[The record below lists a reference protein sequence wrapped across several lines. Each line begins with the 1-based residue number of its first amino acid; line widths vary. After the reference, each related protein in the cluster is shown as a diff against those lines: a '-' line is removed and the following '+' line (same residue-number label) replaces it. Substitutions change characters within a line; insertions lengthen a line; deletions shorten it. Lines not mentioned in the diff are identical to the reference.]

1 MSEPAGGP
9 RSVALV
15 GPYTS
20 GKTTLLESMLFV
32 SGAIGRRGSVRDGNS
47 VGDASAEAR
56 ARQSGVEVNTA
67 TFDHGGTQITVLDCP
82 GSVEFSQEAT
92 NALMGVDLAIV
103 VCEPD
108 IDRIWTMGRLFKFLS
123 ENKIPHA
130 VFANKID
137 ESSIRVAQ
145 LIEALSNISE
155 APLVPCQV
163 AIRDGEDVTGYVD
176 LITGNAYEYADGQA
190 SGQMGGAP
198 DSVSSRQ
205 EEARTQ
211 LLESLA
217 DFDDS
222 LLENLLE
229 DNIPSEEEVSSYLR
243 DILAEANIVPVFMGA
258 AEKDWGVRR
267 LLQTIL
273 SVGPGG
279 ESSANLKGIDMS
291 SSAPLGQIIK
301 TYISPHGGKISLA
314 RIWRGEL
321 ADGTVLDGGDRI
333 AGMFTMVGQQ
343 QNKVSKA
350 GPGDVVGLGRLN
362 KTVTGATI
370 APQDQPASEALPVAP
385 ELPPVYSFAVH
396 ASKRED
402 EVKLSG
408 AIAKLREEDPSVLFK
423 LVPDTNDS
431 VLWGQGEMHLRV
443 ALDRLK
449 DKYGVALA
457 TEVPKVAYREAIRK
471 PVSQHS
477 RFKKQSGGHGQ
488 FGDVHIDIKPL
499 PRGTGF
505 AFENTVVGG
514 AVPKQY
520 IPAVQAGVQEYLSKG
535 PLGFP
540 VVDVSVT
547 LTDGKHHAVDSS
559 EQAFKTAGRMA
570 MSEGMP
576 KCSPV
581 LLEPIYQ
588 VVISAPSDFTPNV
601 QRLITGRRGQVL
613 GFAGKEGWPGWD
625 ETTFQMPQAEMH
637 DLIIELRSL
646 SLGVGSF
653 EFEFDHLQELTGRL
667 ADDVLAAAQGEEEG

>member
-1 MSEPAGGP
+1 MSDVAGGP
-9 RSVALV
+9 LSVALV

-32 SGAIGRRGSVRDGNS
+32 SGAIGRRGSVREGNS
-47 VGDASAEAR
+47 VGDASPEAR

-67 TFDHGGTQITVLDCP
+67 TFDHGGTQLTVLDCP
-82 GSVEFSQEAT
+82 GSVEFSQET
-92 NALMGVDLAIV
+92 FNALMGVDLAIV

-108 IDRIWTMGRLFKFLS
+108 IERIWTMGRLFKFL
-123 ENKIPHA
+123 EQNKIPHA

-137 ESSIRVAQ
+137 ESTVRVAQ
-145 LIEALSNISE
+145 LIEALGSVSDT
-155 APLVPCQV
+155 PLVPCQV
-163 AIRDGEDVTGYVD
+163 AIRSGDSVGGYVD
-176 LITGNAYEYADGQA
+176 LITGNAYQYADNQA
-190 SGQMGGAP
+190 SGQIGAP

-229 DNIPSEEEVSSYLR
+229 DKIPSEEEVSNFLR
-243 DILAEANIVPVFMGA
+243 ATLAEANVAPVFMGA

-267 LLQTIL
+267 LLQAII
-273 SVGPGG
+273 SIGPDHV
-279 ESSANLKGIDMS
+279 SSARLKEIDMDTA
-291 SSAPLGQIIK
+291 APLGQIIK

-314 RIWRGEL
+314 RIWRGEF
-321 ADGTVLDGGDRI
+321 ADGTVLESGERI
-333 AGMFTMVGQQ
+333 AGMFSLVGQQ
-343 QNKVSKA
+343 QTKISKA
-350 GPGDVVGLGRLN
+350 GAGQIVGLGRLN
-362 KTVTGATI
+362 EIKTGATI
-370 APQDQPASEALPVAP
+370 SPQDSPAADALPFAP
-385 ELPPVYSFAVH
+385 HLPPVYSFAVH

-402 EVKLSG
+402 EVKLSA
-408 AIAKLREEDPSVLFK
+408 AIAKLRQEDPSVLFQ

-449 DKYGVALA
+449 VKYGVALA
-457 TEVPKVAYREAIRK
+457 TEIPKVAYKEAIRK

-505 AFENTVVGG
+505 EFENTVVGG
-514 AVPKQY
+514 SVPKQY
-520 IPAVQAGVQEYLSKG
+520 IPAVQNGVQEYLHKG

-581 LLEPIYQ
+581 LLEPICE
-588 VVISAPSDFTPNV
+588 VKISAPSDFTPNV

-613 GFAGKEGWPGWD
+613 GFSAKEDWTGWD

-667 ADDVLAAAQGEEEG
+667 ADDVLAAFKSAEE

>member
-1 MSEPAGGP
+1 MSDVAGGP

-47 VGDASAEAR
+47 VGDASPEAR
-56 ARQSGVEVNTA
+56 ARTSGVEVNTA
-67 TFDHGGTQITVLDCP
+67 TFDHGGTHVTILDCP
-82 GSVEFSQEAT
+82 GSVEFSQET
-92 NALMGVDLAIV
+92 FNALMGVDLAIV

-108 IDRIWTMGRLFKFLS
+108 IDRIWTMGRLFKFLGQ
-123 ENKIPHA
+123 NKIPHA

-137 ESSIRVAQ
+137 ESTVRVAQ
-145 LIEALSNISE
+145 LIEALSTVSE
-155 APLVPCQV
+155 TPLVPCQV
-163 AIRDGEDVTGYVD
+163 AIREGDSVGGYVD
-176 LITGNAYEYADGQA
+176 LITGNAYQYADNQA
-190 SGQMGGAP
+190 SGKIGTP

-229 DNIPSEEEVSSYLR
+229 DKIPSEEEVSEFLR
-243 DILAEANIVPVFMGA
+243 ATLAEANVAPVFMGA

-267 LLQTIL
+267 LLQAIISIGPDGS
-273 SVGPGG
+273 SV
-279 ESSANLKGIDMS
+279 ARLKGIDM
-291 SSAPLGQIIK
+291 AAAEPLGQIIK

-314 RIWRGEL
+314 RIWRGEF
-321 ADGTVLDGGDRI
+321 ADGTVLDGGERI
-333 AGMFTMVGQQ
+333 AGMFSLLGQQ
-343 QNKVSKA
+343 QNKLAKA
-350 GPGDVVGLGRLN
+350 GAGEIVGLGRLSEI
-362 KTVTGATI
+362 TTGATI
-370 APQDQPASEALPVAP
+370 SPQDTPVGEALPFAP

-408 AIAKLREEDPSVLFK
+408 AIAKLRQEDPSVVFK
-423 LVPDTNDS
+423 LVKDTNDS

-449 DKYGVALA
+449 EKYGVGLA
-457 TEVPKVAYREAIRK
+457 TEIPKVAYKEAIRK

-499 PRGTGF
+499 PRGAGF
-505 AFENTVVGG
+505 EFENTVVGG
-514 AVPKQY
+514 SVPKQY
-520 IPAVQAGVQEYLSKG
+520 IPAVQNGVLEYLIKG

-581 LLEPIYQ
+581 LLEPIYE
-588 VVISAPSDFTPNV
+588 VKISAPSDFTPNV

-613 GFAGKEGWPGWD
+613 GFSAKEGWTGWD

-667 ADDVLAAAQGEEEG
+667 ADDVLAAAKEGEE

>member
-1 MSEPAGGP
+1 MSDVAGGP

-32 SGAIGRRGSVRDGNS
+32 SGVIGRRGSVREGNS
-47 VGDASAEAR
+47 VGDASPEAR
-56 ARQSGVEVNTA
+56 ARQSGIEVNTA

-82 GSVEFSQEAT
+82 GSVEFSQDT
-92 NALMGVDLAIV
+92 YNALMGVDLAVV

-108 IDRIWTMGRLFKFLS
+108 IERIWTMGRLFKFLDH
-123 ENKIPHA
+123 NKIPYA

-137 ESSIRVAQ
+137 ETTVRVAQ
-145 LIEALSNISE
+145 LIEALGVVSDT
-155 APLVPCQV
+155 PLVPCHV
-163 AIRDGEDVTGYVD
+163 AIREGDSVGGYVD
-176 LITGNAYEYADGQA
+176 LITGNAYQYADNQA
-190 SGQMGGAP
+190 SGQIGAP
-198 DSVSSRQ
+198 DSVMSRQ

-229 DNIPSEEEVSSYLR
+229 DKIPSEEEVSKFLR
-243 DILAEANIVPVFMGA
+243 ATLAEANVAPVFMGA

-267 LLQTIL
+267 LLQAII
-273 SVGPGG
+273 SIGPDHI
-279 ESSANLKGIDMS
+279 SSARLKGVDMAT
-291 SSAPLGQIIK
+291 SAPLGQIIK
-301 TYISPHGGKISLA
+301 TYISPLGGKISLA
-314 RIWRGEL
+314 RIWRGEF
-321 ADGTVLDGGDRI
+321 ADGTVLQGGERV
-333 AGMFTMVGQQ
+333 AGMFTLLGQQ
-343 QNKVSKA
+343 QNKVAKA
-350 GPGDVVGLGRLN
+350 GAGEIVGLGRLN
-362 KTVTGATI
+362 ETTTGATI
-370 APQDQPASEALPVAP
+370 TPQESPAEEPLPIAP

-396 ASKRED
+396 ASQRED

-408 AIAKLREEDPSVLFK
+408 AIAKLRQEDPSVSFQ

-449 DKYGVALA
+449 KKYGVDLA
-457 TEVPKVAYREAIRK
+457 TEIPKIAYKEAIRK
-471 PVSQHS
+471 SVSQHS

-499 PRGTGF
+499 PRGSGF
-505 AFENTVVGG
+505 KFENTVVGG
-514 AVPKQY
+514 SVPKQY
-520 IPAVQAGVQEYLSKG
+520 IPAVQNGVQEYLIKG
-535 PLGFP
+535 PLGFQ

-581 LLEPIYQ
+581 LLEPIYE
-588 VVISAPSDFTPNV
+588 VKISAPSDFTPNV
-601 QRLITGRRGQVL
+601 QRLITGRRGQVQ
-613 GFAGKEGWPGWD
+613 GFSAKEGWTGWD

-667 ADDVLAAAQGEEEG
+667 ADDVLEAVKSTEE

>member
-1 MSEPAGGP
+1 MSDVAGGP
-9 RSVALV
+9 LSVALV

-32 SGAIGRRGSVRDGNS
+32 SGAIGRRGSVREGNS
-47 VGDASAEAR
+47 VGDASPEAR

-67 TFDHGGTQITVLDCP
+67 TFDHGGTQLTVLDCP
-82 GSVEFSQEAT
+82 GSVEFSQET
-92 NALMGVDLAIV
+92 FNALMGVDLAIV

-108 IDRIWTMGRLFKFLS
+108 IERIWTMGRLFKFL
-123 ENKIPHA
+123 EQNKIPHA

-137 ESSIRVAQ
+137 ESTVRVAQ
-145 LIEALSNISE
+145 LIEALGSVSDT
-155 APLVPCQV
+155 PLVPCQV
-163 AIRDGEDVTGYVD
+163 AIREGDSVGGYVD
-176 LITGNAYEYADGQA
+176 LITGNAYQYADNQA
-190 SGQMGGAP
+190 SGQIGAP

-229 DNIPSEEEVSSYLR
+229 DKIPSEEEVSNFLR
-243 DILAEANIVPVFMGA
+243 ATLAEANVAPVFMGA

-267 LLQTIL
+267 LLQAII
-273 SVGPGG
+273 SIGPDHV
-279 ESSANLKGIDMS
+279 SSARLKEIDMDTA
-291 SSAPLGQIIK
+291 APLGQIIK

-314 RIWRGEL
+314 RIWRGEF
-321 ADGTVLDGGDRI
+321 ADGTVLESGERI
-333 AGMFTMVGQQ
+333 AGMFSLVGQQ
-343 QNKVSKA
+343 QTKISRA
-350 GPGDVVGLGRLN
+350 GAGQIVGLGRLN
-362 KTVTGATI
+362 KIKTGATI
-370 APQDQPASEALPVAP
+370 SPQDSPAADALPFAP
-385 ELPPVYSFAVH
+385 HLPPVYSFAVH

-402 EVKLSG
+402 EVKLSA
-408 AIAKLREEDPSVLFK
+408 AIAKLRQEDPSVLFQ

-449 DKYGVALA
+449 VKYGVALA
-457 TEVPKVAYREAIRK
+457 TEIPKVAYKEAIRK

-505 AFENTVVGG
+505 EFENTVVGG
-514 AVPKQY
+514 SVPKQY
-520 IPAVQAGVQEYLSKG
+520 IPAVQNGVQEYLHKG

-581 LLEPIYQ
+581 LLEPIYE
-588 VVISAPSDFTPNV
+588 VKISAPSDFTPNV

-613 GFAGKEGWPGWD
+613 GFSAKEDWTGWD

-667 ADDVLAAAQGEEEG
+667 ADDVLAAVKSAEE

>member
-1 MSEPAGGP
+1 MNDVAGGP
-9 RSVALV
+9 RNVALV

-32 SGAIGRRGSVRDGNS
+32 SGAIGRRGSVREGNS
-47 VGDASAEAR
+47 VGDASPEAR

-67 TFDHGGTQITVLDCP
+67 TFDHGGTQLTVLDCP
-82 GSVEFSQEAT
+82 GSVEFSQET
-92 NALMGVDLAIV
+92 FNALMGVDLAIV

-108 IDRIWTMGRLFKFLS
+108 IERIWTMGRLFKFL
-123 ENKIPHA
+123 NQNNIPHA

-137 ESSIRVAQ
+137 ESTVRVAQ
-145 LIEALSNISE
+145 LIEALSNVSE
-155 APLVPCQV
+155 TPLVPCQV
-163 AIRDGEDVTGYVD
+163 AIRDGDSVGGYVD
-176 LITGNAYEYADGQA
+176 LITGNAYQYSDNQA
-190 SGQMGGAP
+190 SGQIGTP
-198 DSVSSRQ
+198 ESVASRQ

-229 DNIPSEEEVSSYLR
+229 DKIPSEEEVSNFLR
-243 DILAEANIVPVFMGA
+243 ATLAEANVAPVFMGA

-267 LLQTIL
+267 LLQAIIG
-273 SVGPGG
+273 VGPDSN
-279 ESSANLKGIDMS
+279 SSARLKGIDMDS
-291 SSAPLGQIIK
+291 NAPLGQIIK
-301 TYISPHGGKISLA
+301 TYISTHGGKISLA
-314 RIWRGEL
+314 RIWRGEFS
-321 ADGTVLDGGDRI
+321 DGTVLEGGERI
-333 AGMFTMVGQQ
+333 AGMFSLLGQQ
-343 QNKVSKA
+343 QNKLGKA
-350 GPGDVVGLGRLN
+350 GPGEIVGLGRLN
-362 KTVTGATI
+362 EINTGATI
-370 APQDQPASEALPVAP
+370 SPQDSPAADSLPFAP

-408 AIAKLREEDPSVLFK
+408 AIAKLRQEDPSVIFK
-423 LVPDTNDS
+423 LVQDTNDS

-449 DKYGVALA
+449 EKYGVALA
-457 TEVPKVAYREAIRK
+457 TEIPKVAYKEAIRK

-488 FGDVHIDIKPL
+488 FGDVHIDIKPM
-499 PRGTGF
+499 PRGAGF
-505 AFENTVVGG
+505 EFENTVVGG
-514 AVPKQY
+514 SVPKQY
-520 IPAVQAGVQEYLSKG
+520 IPAVQNGVQEYLHKG

-581 LLEPIYQ
+581 LLEPIYE
-588 VVISAPSDFTPNV
+588 VVISVPSGFTPNV
-601 QRLITGRRGQVL
+601 QRLISGRRGQVL
-613 GFAGKEGWPGWD
+613 GFSAKEGWTGWD

-667 ADDVLAAAQGEEEG
+667 AADVLAAAKSAEE

>member
-1 MSEPAGGP
+1 MSDVAGGP
-9 RSVALV
+9 LSVALV

-32 SGAIGRRGSVRDGNS
+32 SGAIGRRGSVREGNS
-47 VGDASAEAR
+47 VGDASPEAR

-67 TFDHGGTQITVLDCP
+67 TFDHGGTQLTVLDCP
-82 GSVEFSQEAT
+82 GSVEFSQET
-92 NALMGVDLAIV
+92 FNALMGVDLAIV

-108 IDRIWTMGRLFKFLS
+108 IERIWTMGRLFKFL
-123 ENKIPHA
+123 EQNKIPHA

-137 ESSIRVAQ
+137 ESTVRVAQ
-145 LIEALSNISE
+145 LIEALGSVSDT
-155 APLVPCQV
+155 PLVPCQV
-163 AIRDGEDVTGYVD
+163 AIREGDSVGGYVD
-176 LITGNAYEYADGQA
+176 LITGNAYQYADNQA
-190 SGQMGGAP
+190 SGQIGAP

-229 DNIPSEEEVSSYLR
+229 DKIPSEEEVSNFLR
-243 DILAEANIVPVFMGA
+243 ATLAEANVAPVFMGA
-258 AEKDWGVRR
+258 TEKDWGVRR
-267 LLQTIL
+267 LLQEII
-273 SVGPGG
+273 SIGPNHV
-279 ESSANLKGIDMS
+279 SSARLKEIDMDTA
-291 SSAPLGQIIK
+291 APLGQIIK

-314 RIWRGEL
+314 RIWRGEF
-321 ADGTVLDGGDRI
+321 ADGTVLESGERI
-333 AGMFTMVGQQ
+333 AGMFSLIGQQ
-343 QNKVSKA
+343 QTKISKA
-350 GPGDVVGLGRLN
+350 GAGQIVGLGRLN
-362 KTVTGATI
+362 EIKTGATI
-370 APQDQPASEALPVAP
+370 SPQDSPAADALPFAP
-385 ELPPVYSFAVH
+385 PLPPVYSFAVH

-402 EVKLSG
+402 EVKLSA
-408 AIAKLREEDPSVLFK
+408 AIAKLRQEDPSVLFQ

-449 DKYGVALA
+449 VKYGVALA
-457 TEVPKVAYREAIRK
+457 TEIPKVAYKEAIRK

-505 AFENTVVGG
+505 EFENTVVGG
-514 AVPKQY
+514 SVPKQY
-520 IPAVQAGVQEYLSKG
+520 IPAVQNGVQEYLHKG

-581 LLEPIYQ
+581 LLEPIYE
-588 VVISAPSDFTPNV
+588 VKISAPSDFTPNV

-613 GFAGKEGWPGWD
+613 GFSAKEDWTGWD

-667 ADDVLAAAQGEEEG
+667 ADDVLAAVKSAEE

>member
-1 MSEPAGGP
+1 MSDVAGGP
-9 RSVALV
+9 LSVALV

-32 SGAIGRRGSVRDGNS
+32 SGAIGRRGSVREGNS
-47 VGDASAEAR
+47 VGDASPEAR

-67 TFDHGGTQITVLDCP
+67 TFDHGGTQLTVLDCP
-82 GSVEFSQEAT
+82 GSVEFSQET
-92 NALMGVDLAIV
+92 FNALMGVDLAIV

-108 IDRIWTMGRLFKFLS
+108 IERIWTMGRLFKFL
-123 ENKIPHA
+123 EQNKIPHA

-137 ESSIRVAQ
+137 ESTVRVAQ
-145 LIEALSNISE
+145 LIEALGSVSDT
-155 APLVPCQV
+155 PLVPCQV
-163 AIRDGEDVTGYVD
+163 AIREGDSVGGYVD
-176 LITGNAYEYADGQA
+176 LITGNAYQYADNQA
-190 SGQMGGAP
+190 SGQIGAP

-229 DNIPSEEEVSSYLR
+229 DKIPSEEEVSNFLR
-243 DILAEANIVPVFMGA
+243 ATLAEANVAPVFMGA

-267 LLQTIL
+267 LLQAII
-273 SVGPGG
+273 SIGPDHV
-279 ESSANLKGIDMS
+279 SSARLKEIDMDTA
-291 SSAPLGQIIK
+291 APLGQIIK

-314 RIWRGEL
+314 RIWRGEF
-321 ADGTVLDGGDRI
+321 ADGTVLESGERI
-333 AGMFTMVGQQ
+333 AGMFSLVGQQ
-343 QNKVSKA
+343 QTKISKA
-350 GPGDVVGLGRLN
+350 GAGQIVGLGRLN
-362 KTVTGATI
+362 EIKTGATI
-370 APQDQPASEALPVAP
+370 SPQDSPAADALPFAP
-385 ELPPVYSFAVH
+385 HLPPVYSFAVH

-402 EVKLSG
+402 EVKLSA
-408 AIAKLREEDPSVLFK
+408 AIAKLRQEDPSVLFQ

-449 DKYGVALA
+449 VKYGVALA
-457 TEVPKVAYREAIRK
+457 TEIPKVAYKEAIRK

-505 AFENTVVGG
+505 EFENTVVGG
-514 AVPKQY
+514 SVPKQY
-520 IPAVQAGVQEYLSKG
+520 IPAVQNGVQEYLHKG

-581 LLEPIYQ
+581 LLEPIYE
-588 VVISAPSDFTPNV
+588 VKISAPSDFTPNV

-613 GFAGKEGWPGWD
+613 GFSAKEDWTGWD

-667 ADDVLAAAQGEEEG
+667 ADDVLAAFKSAEE

>member
-1 MSEPAGGP
+1 MSDVAGGP
-9 RSVALV
+9 LSVALV

-32 SGAIGRRGSVRDGNS
+32 SGAIGRRGSVREGNS
-47 VGDASAEAR
+47 VGDASPEAR

-67 TFDHGGTQITVLDCP
+67 TFDHGGTQLTVLDCP
-82 GSVEFSQEAT
+82 GSVEFSQET
-92 NALMGVDLAIV
+92 FNALMGVDLAIV

-108 IDRIWTMGRLFKFLS
+108 IERIWTMGRLFKFL
-123 ENKIPHA
+123 EQNKIPHA

-137 ESSIRVAQ
+137 ESTVRVAQ
-145 LIEALSNISE
+145 LIEALGSVSDT
-155 APLVPCQV
+155 PLVPCQV
-163 AIRDGEDVTGYVD
+163 AIREGDSVGGYVD
-176 LITGNAYEYADGQA
+176 LITGNAYQYADNQA
-190 SGQMGGAP
+190 SGQIGAP

-229 DNIPSEEEVSSYLR
+229 DKIPSEEEVSNFLR
-243 DILAEANIVPVFMGA
+243 ATLAEANVAPVFMGA

-267 LLQTIL
+267 LLQAII
-273 SVGPGG
+273 SIGPDHV
-279 ESSANLKGIDMS
+279 SSARLKEIDMDTA
-291 SSAPLGQIIK
+291 APLGQIIK

-314 RIWRGEL
+314 RIWRGEF
-321 ADGTVLDGGDRI
+321 ADGTVLESGERI
-333 AGMFTMVGQQ
+333 AGMFSLVGQQ
-343 QNKVSKA
+343 QTKISRA
-350 GPGDVVGLGRLN
+350 GAGQIVGLGRLN
-362 KTVTGATI
+362 KIKTGATI
-370 APQDQPASEALPVAP
+370 SPQDSPAADALPFAP
-385 ELPPVYSFAVH
+385 HLPPVYSFAVH

-402 EVKLSG
+402 EVKLSA
-408 AIAKLREEDPSVLFK
+408 AIAKLRQEDPSVLFQ

-449 DKYGVALA
+449 VKYGVALA
-457 TEVPKVAYREAIRK
+457 TEIPKVAYKEAIRK

-505 AFENTVVGG
+505 EFENTVVGG
-514 AVPKQY
+514 SVPKQY
-520 IPAVQAGVQEYLSKG
+520 IPAVQNGVQEYLHKG

-581 LLEPIYQ
+581 LLEPIYE
-588 VVISAPSDFTPNV
+588 VKISAPSDFTPNV

-613 GFAGKEGWPGWD
+613 GFSAKEDWTGWD

-667 ADDVLAAAQGEEEG
+667 ADDVLATVKSAEE

>member
-1 MSEPAGGP
+1 MSDVTDRP

-20 GKTTLLESMLFV
+20 GKTTLLESMLSV

-47 VGDASAEAR
+47 VGDGSPEAR
-56 ARQSGVEVNTA
+56 TRQSGVEVNCA
-67 TFDHGGTQITVLDCP
+67 TFDLNGQSLTVLDCP
-82 GSVEFSQEAT
+82 GSVEFSQDT
-92 NALMGVDLAIV
+92 YNALMGVDFAII

-108 IDRIWTMGRLFKFLS
+108 IERVWTMGRLFKFL
-123 ENKIPHA
+123 EEHTIPHA

-137 ESSIRVAQ
+137 ETTVRVAE
-145 LIEALSNISE
+145 LIGALGTISE
-155 APLVPCQV
+155 SPLVPCQV
-163 AIRDGEDVTGYVD
+163 AIRDGEAVTGYVD
-176 LITGNAYEYADGQA
+176 LITGNAYRYADHKA
-190 SGQMGGAP
+190 SGQIGAP
-198 DSVSSRQ
+198 ESVVSRQ

-217 DFDDS
+217 DFDDT

-229 DNIPSEEEVSSYLR
+229 DKIPSEEEVSTFLR
-243 DILAEANIVPVFMGA
+243 ATLADAKVVPVFMGA
-258 AEKDWGVRR
+258 AEKGWGVRR
-267 LLQTIL
+267 LLQAIIGI
-273 SVGPGG
+273 GPT
-279 ESSANLKGIDMS
+279 SATAARLKGIDADD
-291 SSAPLGQIIK
+291 SAPLGQIIK

-314 RIWRGEL
+314 RIWRGEFS
-321 ADGTVLDGGDRI
+321 DGMVLESGERI
-333 AGMFTMVGQQ
+333 AGMFSLLGQQ
-343 QNKVSKA
+343 QNKQSKA
-350 GPGDVVGLGRLN
+350 GPGEIIGLGRLN
-362 KTVTGATI
+362 ETVTGATI
-370 APQDQPASEALPVAP
+370 TPQDSAAAETLPCAP

-396 ASKRED
+396 AIKREE

-408 AIAKLREEDPSVLFK
+408 AIAKLRQEDPSVYFK
-423 LVPDTNDS
+423 LVKDTNDS

-457 TEVPKVAYREAIRK
+457 TDLPKVAYKEAIRK
-471 PVSQHS
+471 SISQHS

-488 FGDVHIDIKPL
+488 YGDVHIDIKPL
-499 PRGTGF
+499 PRGEGF
-505 AFENTVVGG
+505 QFENTVVGG
-514 AVPKQY
+514 SVPKQY
-520 IPAVQAGVQEYLSKG
+520 IPAVQNGVQDYLSKG
-535 PLGFP
+535 PLGFQ

-576 KCSPV
+576 KCNPV

-588 VVISAPSDFTPNV
+588 VKIFAPSNFTPNV

-613 GFAGKEGWPGWD
+613 GFSAKENWSGWD
-625 ETTFQMPQAEMH
+625 EITCQMPQAETH

-667 ADDVLAAAQGEEEG
+667 ADDVLAAVARAEE

>member
-20 GKTTLLESMLFV
+20 GKTSLFESMLFV

-67 TFDHGGTQITVLDCP
+67 TFDHNGTQITVLDCP
-82 GSVEFSQEAT
+82 GSIEFAQET
-92 NALMGVDLAIV
+92 NNALMGVDFAVV

-108 IDRIWTMGRLFKFLS
+108 IDRIWTMGRLFKFLDQ
-123 ENKIPHA
+123 NRIPHA

-145 LIEALSNISE
+145 LIEALRNISE
-155 APLVPCQV
+155 APIVPCQV
-163 AIRDGEDVTGYVD
+163 AIRDGENVTGYID
-176 LITGNAYEYADGQA
+176 LITGNAYEYSDNQA
-190 SGQMGGAP
+190 SEQINGAP

-229 DNIPSEEEVSSYLR
+229 DKIPSQEEVSSFLR
-243 DILAEANIVPVFMGA
+243 DTLSEVNVVPVFMGA
-258 AEKDWGVRR
+258 AERDWGVRR
-267 LLQTIL
+267 LLQAIL
-273 SVGPGG
+273 SIGPGN
-279 ESSANLKGIDMS
+279 ESSLRLKGLNTS
-291 SSAPLGQIIK
+291 SSAPLGQIVK

-314 RIWRGEL
+314 RIWRGEFS
-321 ADGTVLDGGDRI
+321 DGTVLDSGDRI
-333 AGMFTMVGQQ
+333 AGMFSLVGQQ
-343 QNKVSKA
+343 QSKISKA
-350 GPGDVVGLGRLN
+350 GPGEIVGLGRLN
-362 KTVTGATI
+362 ETVTGATLV
-370 APQDQPASEALPVAP
+370 PQDSPDSERLPVAP

-402 EVKLSG
+402 EVKLSA

-457 TEVPKVAYREAIRK
+457 TEIPKVAYKEAIRK

-488 FGDVHIDIKPL
+488 FGDVHINIKPL
-499 PRGTGF
+499 PRGSGF
-505 AFENTVVGG
+505 EFENTVVGG

-520 IPAVQAGVQEYLSKG
+520 IPAVQTGVQEYLAKG

-581 LLEPIYQ
+581 LLEPIYE

-601 QRLITGRRGQVL
+601 QRLITGRRGQVS
-613 GFAGKEGWPGWD
+613 GFAGKEGWSGWD
-625 ETTFQMPQAEMH
+625 ETTFQMPQTEMH

-667 ADDVLAAAQGEEEG
+667 AEDVLAAAQSEEE

>member
-1 MSEPAGGP
+1 MSDVAGGP
-9 RSVALV
+9 LSVALV

-32 SGAIGRRGSVRDGNS
+32 SGAIGRRGSVREGNS
-47 VGDASAEAR
+47 VGDASPEAR

-67 TFDHGGTQITVLDCP
+67 TFDHGGTQLTVLDCP
-82 GSVEFSQEAT
+82 GSVEFSQET
-92 NALMGVDLAIV
+92 FNALMGVDLAIV

-108 IDRIWTMGRLFKFLS
+108 IERIWTMGRLFKFL
-123 ENKIPHA
+123 EQNKIPHA

-137 ESSIRVAQ
+137 ESTVRVAQ
-145 LIEALSNISE
+145 LIEALGSVSDT
-155 APLVPCQV
+155 PLVPCQV
-163 AIRDGEDVTGYVD
+163 AIREGDSVGGYVD
-176 LITGNAYEYADGQA
+176 LITGNAYQYADNQA
-190 SGQMGGAP
+190 SGQIGAP

-229 DNIPSEEEVSSYLR
+229 DKIPSEEEVSNFLR
-243 DILAEANIVPVFMGA
+243 ATLAEANVAPVFMGA

-267 LLQTIL
+267 LLQAII
-273 SVGPGG
+273 SIGPDHV
-279 ESSANLKGIDMS
+279 SSARLKEIDMDTA
-291 SSAPLGQIIK
+291 APLGQIIK

-314 RIWRGEL
+314 RIWRGEF
-321 ADGTVLDGGDRI
+321 ADGTVLESGERI
-333 AGMFTMVGQQ
+333 AGMFSLVGQQ
-343 QNKVSKA
+343 QTKISKA
-350 GPGDVVGLGRLN
+350 GAGQIVGLGRLN
-362 KTVTGATI
+362 EIKTGATI
-370 APQDQPASEALPVAP
+370 SPQNSPAADALPFAP
-385 ELPPVYSFAVH
+385 HLPPVYSFAVH

-402 EVKLSG
+402 EVKLSA
-408 AIAKLREEDPSVLFK
+408 AIAKLRQEDPSVLFQ

-449 DKYGVALA
+449 VKYGVALA
-457 TEVPKVAYREAIRK
+457 TEIPKVAYKEAIRK

-505 AFENTVVGG
+505 EFENTVVGG
-514 AVPKQY
+514 SVPKQY
-520 IPAVQAGVQEYLSKG
+520 IPAVQNGVQEYLHKG

-581 LLEPIYQ
+581 LLEPIYE
-588 VVISAPSDFTPNV
+588 VKISAPSDFTPNV

-613 GFAGKEGWPGWD
+613 GFSAKEDWTGWD

-667 ADDVLAAAQGEEEG
+667 ADDVLAAVKSAEE

>member
-1 MSEPAGGP
+1 MSDVAGGP
-9 RSVALV
+9 LSVALV

-32 SGAIGRRGSVRDGNS
+32 SGAIGRRGSVREGNS
-47 VGDASAEAR
+47 VGDASPEAR

-67 TFDHGGTQITVLDCP
+67 TFDHGGTQLTVLDCP
-82 GSVEFSQEAT
+82 GSVEFSQET
-92 NALMGVDLAIV
+92 FNALMGVDLAIV

-108 IDRIWTMGRLFKFLS
+108 IERIWTMGRLFKFL
-123 ENKIPHA
+123 EQNKIPYA

-137 ESSIRVAQ
+137 ESTVRVAQ
-145 LIEALSNISE
+145 LIEALGSVSDT
-155 APLVPCQV
+155 PLVPCQV
-163 AIRDGEDVTGYVD
+163 AIREGDSVGGYVD
-176 LITGNAYEYADGQA
+176 LITGNAYQYADNQA
-190 SGQMGGAP
+190 SGQIGAP

-217 DFDDS
+217 DFDHS

-229 DNIPSEEEVSSYLR
+229 DKIPSEEEVSNFLR
-243 DILAEANIVPVFMGA
+243 ATLAEANVAPVFMGA

-267 LLQTIL
+267 LLQAII
-273 SVGPGG
+273 SIGPDHV
-279 ESSANLKGIDMS
+279 SSARLKEIDMDT
-291 SSAPLGQIIK
+291 SAPLGQIIK

-314 RIWRGEL
+314 RIWRGEF
-321 ADGTVLDGGDRI
+321 ADGTVLESGERI
-333 AGMFTMVGQQ
+333 AGMFSLVGQQ
-343 QNKVSKA
+343 QTKISKA
-350 GPGDVVGLGRLN
+350 GAGQIVGLGRLN
-362 KTVTGATI
+362 EIKTGATI
-370 APQDQPASEALPVAP
+370 SPQDSPAADALPFAP
-385 ELPPVYSFAVH
+385 HLPPVYSFAVH

-402 EVKLSG
+402 EVKLSA
-408 AIAKLREEDPSVLFK
+408 AIAKLRQEDPSVLFQ

-449 DKYGVALA
+449 VKYGVALA
-457 TEVPKVAYREAIRK
+457 TEIPKVAYKEAIRK

-505 AFENTVVGG
+505 EFANTVVGG
-514 AVPKQY
+514 SVPKQY
-520 IPAVQAGVQEYLSKG
+520 IPAVQNGVQEYLHKG

-581 LLEPIYQ
+581 LLEPIYE
-588 VVISAPSDFTPNV
+588 VKISAPSDFTPNV

-613 GFAGKEGWPGWD
+613 GFSAKEDWTGWD

-653 EFEFDHLQELTGRL
+653 EFEFGHLQELTGRL
-667 ADDVLAAAQGEEEG
+667 ADDVLAAVKSAEE

>member
-1 MSEPAGGP
+1 MSEPVDGP

-20 GKTTLLESMLFV
+20 GKTSLLESMLFI
-32 SGAIGRRGSVRDGNS
+32 SGAIGRRGSVREGNS

-67 TFDHGGTQITVLDCP
+67 TFEYNGTPITVLDCP
-82 GSVEFSQEAT
+82 GSVEFAQET
-92 NALMGVDLAIV
+92 NNALTGVDFAVV

-108 IDRIWTMGRLFKFLS
+108 IDRIWTMGRLFKFLDQ
-123 ENKIPHA
+123 NKIPHA

-137 ESSIRVAQ
+137 DSSIRVAQ
-145 LIEALSNISE
+145 LIEALGNISE
-155 APLVPCQV
+155 TPLVPCQV
-163 AIRDGEDVTGYVD
+163 AIRDSENVTGYVD
-176 LITGNAYEYADGQA
+176 LITGDAYEYSDNQA
-190 SGQMGGAP
+190 SEQIEGTP
-198 DSVSSRQ
+198 DSASPRQ

-229 DNIPSEEEVSSYLR
+229 DKIPSQEEVSSFLR
-243 DILAEANIVPVFMGA
+243 DTLSGANVTPVFMGA

-267 LLQTIL
+267 LLQAIL
-273 SVGPGG
+273 SIGPGN
-279 ESSANLKGIDMS
+279 ESSARLKGIDMS
-291 SSAPLGQIIK
+291 SSAPLGQIVK

-314 RIWRGEL
+314 RVWRGEL
-321 ADGTVLDGGDRI
+321 TDGTVLNGGDRI
-333 AGMFTMVGQQ
+333 AGMFSLVGQQ
-343 QNKVSKA
+343 QNKISKA
-350 GPGDVVGLGRLN
+350 GPGDIVGLGRLN
-362 KTVTGATI
+362 ETVTGATI
-370 APQDQPASEALPVAP
+370 ASQDSPASERLPVAP

-402 EVKLSG
+402 EVKLSA

-431 VLWGQGEMHLRV
+431 ILWGQGEMHLRV

-449 DKYGVALA
+449 DKYGVALN
-457 TEVPKVAYREAIRK
+457 TEIPRVAYKEAIRK

-499 PRGTGF
+499 QRGSGF
-505 AFENTVVGG
+505 EFENTVVGG

-520 IPAVQAGVQEYLSKG
+520 IPAVQNGVQEYLAKG

-570 MSEGMP
+570 MTEGMP

-581 LLEPIYQ
+581 LLEPIYE
-588 VVISAPSDFTPNV
+588 VVISVPSDFTPNV

-613 GFAGKEGWPGWD
+613 GFSGKEGWSGWD

-667 ADDVLAAAQGEEEG
+667 AEDVLAASQSEEE

>member
-1 MSEPAGGP
+1 MTDVAGGP

-32 SGAIGRRGSVRDGNS
+32 SGATGRRGSVRDGNS
-47 VGDASAEAR
+47 VGDASPEAR

-67 TFDHGGTQITVLDCP
+67 TFDHGGTYMTILDCP
-82 GSVEFSQEAT
+82 GSVEFSQET
-92 NALMGVDLAIV
+92 FNALMGVDLAIV

-108 IDRIWTMGRLFKFLS
+108 IERIWTMGRLFKFLGQ
-123 ENKIPHA
+123 NKIPHA

-137 ESSIRVAQ
+137 ESTVRVAQ
-145 LIEALSNISE
+145 LIEALSTVSE
-155 APLVPCQV
+155 TPLVPCQV
-163 AIRDGEDVTGYVD
+163 AIRDADSVGGYVD
-176 LITGNAYEYADGQA
+176 LITGNAYQYADNQA
-190 SGQMGGAP
+190 SGKIGTP

-229 DNIPSEEEVSSYLR
+229 DKIPSEEEVSEFLR
-243 DILAEANIVPVFMGA
+243 ATLAEANVAPVFMGA

-267 LLQTIL
+267 LLQAIISIGPDGD
-273 SVGPGG
+273 SV
-279 ESSANLKGIDMS
+279 ARLKGIDI
-291 SSAPLGQIIK
+291 AAAEPLGQIIK

-314 RIWRGEL
+314 RIWRGEF
-321 ADGTVLDGGDRI
+321 ADGTVLDGGERI
-333 AGMFTMVGQQ
+333 AGMFSLFGQQ
-343 QNKVSKA
+343 QNKLAKA
-350 GPGDVVGLGRLN
+350 GAGEIVGLGRLN
-362 KTVTGATI
+362 EFKTGATI
-370 APQDQPASEALPVAP
+370 SPQDTPAGEPLPFAP

-396 ASKRED
+396 ARKRED

-408 AIAKLREEDPSVLFK
+408 AIAKLRQEDPSVVFK
-423 LVPDTNDS
+423 LVKDTNDS

-449 DKYGVALA
+449 EKYGVALA
-457 TEVPKVAYREAIRK
+457 TEVPKVAYKEAIRK

-499 PRGTGF
+499 PRGAGF
-505 AFENTVVGG
+505 EFENTVVGG
-514 AVPKQY
+514 SVPKQY
-520 IPAVQAGVQEYLSKG
+520 IPAVQNGVLEYLIKG

-581 LLEPIYQ
+581 LLEPIYE
-588 VVISAPSDFTPNV
+588 VKISAPSDFTPNV

-613 GFAGKEGWPGWD
+613 GFSAKEGWTGWD

-667 ADDVLAAAQGEEEG
+667 ADDVLAAAKEGEE

>member
-1 MSEPAGGP
+1 MNDEAGGP

-20 GKTTLLESMLFV
+20 GKTTLLESMLLV
-32 SGAIGRRGSVRDGNS
+32 SGAIGRRGSVREGNS
-47 VGDASAEAR
+47 VGDASPEAR

-67 TFDHGGTQITVLDCP
+67 TFDHGGTQLTVLDCP
-82 GSVEFSQEAT
+82 GSVEFSQEAF

-108 IDRIWTMGRLFKFLS
+108 IERIWTMGRLFKFLDQ
-123 ENKIPHA
+123 NNIPHA

-137 ESSIRVAQ
+137 ESTVRVAQ
-145 LIEALSNISE
+145 LIEALSNVSE
-155 APLVPCQV
+155 TPLVPCQV
-163 AIRDGEDVTGYVD
+163 AIREGDSVGGYVD
-176 LITGNAYEYADGQA
+176 LITGNAYQYSDNQA
-190 SGQMGGAP
+190 SGQIGTP
-198 DSVSSRQ
+198 ESVSSRQ

-222 LLENLLE
+222 LLENLL
-229 DNIPSEEEVSSYLR
+229 DDKIPSEEEVANFLR
-243 DILAEANIVPVFMGA
+243 ATLAQANVAPVFMGA

-267 LLQTIL
+267 LLQAIV
-273 SVGPGG
+273 SIGPDSN
-279 ESSANLKGIDMS
+279 SSARLKGIDMDS
-291 SSAPLGQIIK
+291 NAPLGQIIK

-314 RIWRGEL
+314 RIWRGEFS
-321 ADGTVLDGGDRI
+321 DGTVLEGGERI
-333 AGMFTMVGQQ
+333 AGMFSLLGQQ
-343 QNKVSKA
+343 QNKIGKA
-350 GPGDVVGLGRLN
+350 GAGEIVGLGRLN
-362 KTVTGATI
+362 ETITGATI
-370 APQDQPASEALPVAP
+370 SPQDSPAADSLPFAP

-408 AIAKLREEDPSVLFK
+408 AIAKLRQEDPSVIFK
-423 LVPDTNDS
+423 LVQDTNDS

-449 DKYGVALA
+449 VKYGVALA
-457 TEVPKVAYREAIRK
+457 TEIPKVAYKETIRK

-488 FGDVHIDIKPL
+488 FGDVHIDIKPM
-499 PRGTGF
+499 PRGAGF
-505 AFENTVVGG
+505 EFENTVVGG
-514 AVPKQY
+514 SVPKQY
-520 IPAVQAGVQEYLSKG
+520 IPAVQNGVQEYLHKG

-547 LTDGKHHAVDSS
+547 LTDGKYHAVDSS

-581 LLEPIYQ
+581 LLEPIYE
-588 VVISAPSDFTPNV
+588 VVISAPSNFTPNV

-613 GFAGKEGWPGWD
+613 GFSAKEGWTGWD

-667 ADDVLAAAQGEEEG
+667 ADDVLAAAKSAEE

>member
-1 MSEPAGGP
+1 MSDIAGGP

-32 SGAIGRRGSVRDGNS
+32 SGAIGRRGSVREGNS
-47 VGDASAEAR
+47 VGDASPEAR
-56 ARQSGVEVNTA
+56 VRESGVEVNTA
-67 TFDHGGTQITVLDCP
+67 TFDHGGTQLTVLDCP
-82 GSVEFSQEAT
+82 GSVEFSQEAF

-108 IDRIWTMGRLFKFLS
+108 IERIWTMGRLFKFLDQ
-123 ENKIPHA
+123 NNIPHA

-137 ESSIRVAQ
+137 ESTVRVAQ
-145 LIEALSNISE
+145 LIEALSNVSE
-155 APLVPCQV
+155 TPLVPCQV
-163 AIRDGEDVTGYVD
+163 AIREGDSVGGYVD
-176 LITGNAYEYADGQA
+176 LITGNAYQYADNQA
-190 SGQMGGAP
+190 SGQIGTP
-198 DSVSSRQ
+198 ESVSSRQ

-217 DFDDS
+217 DFDDT

-229 DNIPSEEEVSSYLR
+229 DKIPSEEEVANFLR
-243 DILAEANIVPVFMGA
+243 ATLAQANVAPVFMGA

-267 LLQTIL
+267 LLQAIV
-273 SVGPGG
+273 SIGPD
-279 ESSANLKGIDMS
+279 SNASARLKGIDMDS
-291 SSAPLGQIIK
+291 NAPLGQVIK

-321 ADGTVLDGGDRI
+321 SDGTVLEGGERI
-333 AGMFTMVGQQ
+333 AGMFSLLGQQ
-343 QNKVSKA
+343 QNKLGKA
-350 GPGDVVGLGRLN
+350 GAGEIVGLGRLSETN
-362 KTVTGATI
+362 TGATI
-370 APQDQPASEALPVAP
+370 SPQDSPAADSLPFAP

-408 AIAKLREEDPSVLFK
+408 AIAKLRQEDPSVVFK
-423 LVPDTNDS
+423 LVQDTNDS

-449 DKYGVALA
+449 VKYGVALA
-457 TEVPKVAYREAIRK
+457 TEIPKVAYKEAIRK

-488 FGDVHIDIKPL
+488 FGDVHIDIKPM
-499 PRGTGF
+499 PRGAGF
-505 AFENTVVGG
+505 EFENTVVGG
-514 AVPKQY
+514 SVPKQY
-520 IPAVQAGVQEYLSKG
+520 IPAVQNGVQEYLHKG

-581 LLEPIYQ
+581 LLEPIYE
-588 VVISAPSDFTPNV
+588 VVISAPSNFTPNV

-613 GFAGKEGWPGWD
+613 GFSAKEGWTGWD

-667 ADDVLAAAQGEEEG
+667 ADDVLAAAKSAEE

>member
-1 MSEPAGGP
+1 MSDVAGGP
-9 RSVALV
+9 LSVALV

-32 SGAIGRRGSVRDGNS
+32 SGAIGRRGNVREGNS
-47 VGDASAEAR
+47 VGDASPEAR

-67 TFDHGGTQITVLDCP
+67 TFEHGGTQLTVLDCP
-82 GSVEFSQEAT
+82 GSVEFSQET
-92 NALMGVDLAIV
+92 FNALMGVDLAIV

-108 IDRIWTMGRLFKFLS
+108 IERIWTMGRLFKFLDQ
-123 ENKIPHA
+123 NKIPHA

-137 ESSIRVAQ
+137 ESTVRVAQ
-145 LIEALSNISE
+145 LIEALGSVSDT
-155 APLVPCQV
+155 PLVPCQV
-163 AIRDGEDVTGYVD
+163 AIREGDSVGGYVD
-176 LITGNAYEYADGQA
+176 LITGNAYQYADNQA
-190 SGQMGGAP
+190 SGQIGAP

-229 DNIPSEEEVSSYLR
+229 DKIPSEEEVSNFLR
-243 DILAEANIVPVFMGA
+243 ATLAEANVAPVFMGA

-267 LLQTIL
+267 LLQAII
-273 SVGPGG
+273 SIGPDHV
-279 ESSANLKGIDMS
+279 SSARLKEIDMDTA
-291 SSAPLGQIIK
+291 APLGQIIK

-314 RIWRGEL
+314 RIWRGEF
-321 ADGTVLDGGDRI
+321 ADGTVLENGERI
-333 AGMFTMVGQQ
+333 AGMFSLVGQQ
-343 QNKVSKA
+343 QTKISKA
-350 GPGDVVGLGRLN
+350 GAGQIVGLGRLN
-362 KTVTGATI
+362 EIKTGATI
-370 APQDQPASEALPVAP
+370 SPQDSPAADALPFAPQ
-385 ELPPVYSFAVH
+385 LPPVYSFAVH

-402 EVKLSG
+402 EVKLSA
-408 AIAKLREEDPSVLFK
+408 AIAKLRQEDPSVLFQ

-449 DKYGVALA
+449 VKYGVALA
-457 TEVPKVAYREAIRK
+457 TEIPKVAYKEAIRK

-505 AFENTVVGG
+505 EFANTVVGG
-514 AVPKQY
+514 SVPKQY
-520 IPAVQAGVQEYLSKG
+520 IPAVQNGVQEYLHKG

-581 LLEPIYQ
+581 LLEPIYE
-588 VVISAPSDFTPNV
+588 VKISAPSDFTPNV

-613 GFAGKEGWPGWD
+613 GFSAKEDWTGWD

-667 ADDVLAAAQGEEEG
+667 ADDVLAAVKSAEE

>member
-1 MSEPAGGP
+1 MSDVAGGP
-9 RSVALV
+9 LSVALV

-32 SGAIGRRGSVRDGNS
+32 SGAIGRRGSVREGNS
-47 VGDASAEAR
+47 VGDASPEAR

-67 TFDHGGTQITVLDCP
+67 TFDHGGTQLTVLDCP
-82 GSVEFSQEAT
+82 GSVEFSQET
-92 NALMGVDLAIV
+92 FNALMGVDLAIV

-108 IDRIWTMGRLFKFLS
+108 IERIWTMGRLFKFL
-123 ENKIPHA
+123 EQNKIPHA
-130 VFANKID
+130 VVANKID
-137 ESSIRVAQ
+137 ESTVRVAQ
-145 LIEALSNISE
+145 LIEALGSVSDT
-155 APLVPCQV
+155 PLVPCQV
-163 AIRDGEDVTGYVD
+163 AIREGDSVGGYVD
-176 LITGNAYEYADGQA
+176 LITGNAYQYADNQA
-190 SGQMGGAP
+190 SGQIGAP

-229 DNIPSEEEVSSYLR
+229 DKIPSEEEVSNFLR
-243 DILAEANIVPVFMGA
+243 ATLAEANVAPVFMGA
-258 AEKDWGVRR
+258 AEKEWGVRR
-267 LLQTIL
+267 LLQAII
-273 SVGPGG
+273 SIGPDHV
-279 ESSANLKGIDMS
+279 SSARLKEIDMDTA
-291 SSAPLGQIIK
+291 APLGQIIK

-314 RIWRGEL
+314 RIWRGEF
-321 ADGTVLDGGDRI
+321 ADGTVLESGERI
-333 AGMFTMVGQQ
+333 AGMFSLVGQQ
-343 QNKVSKA
+343 QTKISKA
-350 GPGDVVGLGRLN
+350 GAGQIVGLGRLN
-362 KTVTGATI
+362 EIKTGATI
-370 APQDQPASEALPVAP
+370 SPQDSPAADALPFAP
-385 ELPPVYSFAVH
+385 HLPPVYSFAVH

-402 EVKLSG
+402 EVKLSA
-408 AIAKLREEDPSVLFK
+408 AIAKLRQEDPSVLFQ

-449 DKYGVALA
+449 VKYGVALA
-457 TEVPKVAYREAIRK
+457 TEIPKVAYKEAIRK

-505 AFENTVVGG
+505 EFENTVVGG
-514 AVPKQY
+514 SVPKQY
-520 IPAVQAGVQEYLSKG
+520 IPAVQNGVQEYLHKG

-581 LLEPIYQ
+581 LLEPIYE
-588 VVISAPSDFTPNV
+588 VKISAPSDFTPNV

-613 GFAGKEGWPGWD
+613 GFSAKEDWTGWD

-667 ADDVLAAAQGEEEG
+667 ADDVLAAFKSAEE

>member
-20 GKTTLLESMLFV
+20 GKTSLLESMLFV
-32 SGAIGRRGSVRDGNS
+32 TGAIGRRGSVRDGNS
-47 VGDASAEAR
+47 VGDGSAEAR

-67 TFDHGGTQITVLDCP
+67 TFVHNGTQITVLDCP
-82 GSVEFSQEAT
+82 GSVEFAQDT
-92 NALMGVDLAIV
+92 NNALMGVDFAVV

-108 IDRIWTMGRLFKFLS
+108 IDRIWTMGRLFKFLDQ
-123 ENKIPHA
+123 NKIPHA

-137 ESSIRVAQ
+137 EASIRVAQ

-155 APLVPCQV
+155 KPLVPCQV
-163 AIRDGEDVTGYVD
+163 AIRESENVTGYVD
-176 LITGNAYEYADGQA
+176 LITGDAYQYSDNQA
-190 SGQMGGAP
+190 SGQIDDPP

-229 DNIPSEEEVSSYLR
+229 DKIPSEEELSSFLR
-243 DILAEANIVPVFMGA
+243 DTVSEANIVPVFMGA

-267 LLQTIL
+267 LLQAIL
-273 SVGPGG
+273 SIGPGND
-279 ESSANLKGIDMS
+279 SSARLKGIDMS
-291 SSAPLGQIIK
+291 SSAPLGQIVK

-314 RIWRGEL
+314 RIRRGEFG
-321 ADGTVLDGGDRI
+321 DGTVLDGGDRI
-333 AGMFTMVGQQ
+333 AGMFSLFGQQ

-350 GPGDVVGLGRLN
+350 GPGDIIGLGRLN
-362 KTVTGATI
+362 ETVTGATI
-370 APQDQPASEALPVAP
+370 APQESPAIEPLPVAP

-396 ASKRED
+396 ASKREE
-402 EVKLSG
+402 EVKLSA

-449 DKYGVALA
+449 DKYGVALT
-457 TEVPKVAYREAIRK
+457 TEIPKVAYKEAIRK
-471 PVSQHS
+471 HVSQHS

-499 PRGTGF
+499 PRGSGF
-505 AFENTVVGG
+505 EFENTVVGG

-520 IPAVQAGVQEYLSKG
+520 IPAVQTGVQEYLTKG

-570 MSEGMP
+570 MTEGMP

-581 LLEPIYQ
+581 LLEPIYEI
-588 VVISAPSDFTPNV
+588 VISAPSDFTPNV

-613 GFAGKEGWPGWD
+613 GFAGKDGWPSWD

-667 ADDVLAAAQGEEEG
+667 ADDVLAAAQVEEG

>member
-1 MSEPAGGP
+1 MSEAASGP
-9 RSVALV
+9 RCVAFV

-20 GKTTLLESMLFV
+20 GKTTLLESMLFI
-32 SGAIGRRGSVRDGNS
+32 SGAITRRGSVRDGNS
-47 VGDASAEAR
+47 VGDATAEAR

-67 TFDHGGTQITVLDCP
+67 TFEYSGTQITVLDCP
-82 GSVEFSQEAT
+82 GSVEFSQET
-92 NALMGVDLAIV
+92 NNALMGVDLAII

-123 ENKIPHA
+123 ENKIPHM

-145 LIEALSNISE
+145 LIEALNNISDT
-155 APLVPCQV
+155 PLVPCHV
-163 AIRDGEDVTGYVD
+163 AIRDGEKVTGYVD
-176 LITGNAYEYADGQA
+176 LITGNAYEYSEGHA
-190 SGQMGGAP
+190 SGQIGGAP

-229 DNIPSEEEVSSYLR
+229 DKIPSEEEVSGFLR
-243 DILAEANIVPVFMGA
+243 DTLAGANVAPVFMGA
-258 AEKDWGVRR
+258 AEKEWGVRR
-267 LLQTIL
+267 LMQAIL

-279 ESSANLKGIDMS
+279 QSSAELRGIDMS

-314 RIWRGEL
+314 RVWRGQL
-321 ADGTVLDGGDRI
+321 ADGTVLQSGDRI
-333 AGMFTMVGQQ
+333 AGMFTLMGQHQ
-343 QNKVSKA
+343 TKIAKA
-350 GPGDVVGLGRLN
+350 GPGDIVGLGRLGD
-362 KTVTGATI
+362 TVTGATI
-370 APQDQPASEALPVAP
+370 APQESPAEALPTAP

-408 AIAKLREEDPSVLFK
+408 AISKLREEDPSVQFK
-423 LVPDTNDS
+423 QVADTHDS
-431 VLWGQGEMHLRV
+431 ILWGQGEMHLRV

-449 DKYGVALA
+449 DKYGVELA
-457 TEVPKVAYREAIRK
+457 TSVPKVAYKEAIRK

-488 FGDVHIDIKPL
+488 FGDVNVDIKPL

-505 AFENTVVGG
+505 QFENTVVGG

-520 IPAVQAGVQEYLSKG
+520 IPAVQAGVEEYLHKG

-547 LTDGKHHAVDSS
+547 LTDGKYHAVDSS

-576 KCSPV
+576 KCNPV

-588 VVISAPSDFTPNV
+588 VAITAPSDFTPNV

-613 GFAGKEGWPGWD
+613 GFSGKEGWSGWD
-625 ETTFQMPQAEMH
+625 ETKCQMPQSEMH

-667 ADDVLAAAQGEEEG
+667 ADDVLAAAQGGEE

>member
-1 MSEPAGGP
+1 MSDVAGGP
-9 RSVALV
+9 LSVALV

-32 SGAIGRRGSVRDGNS
+32 SGAIGRRGSVREGNS
-47 VGDASAEAR
+47 VGDASPEAR

-67 TFDHGGTQITVLDCP
+67 TFDHGGTQLTVLDCP
-82 GSVEFSQEAT
+82 GSVEFSQET
-92 NALMGVDLAIV
+92 FNALMGVDLAIV

-108 IDRIWTMGRLFKFLS
+108 IERIWTMGRLFKFL
-123 ENKIPHA
+123 EQNKIPHA

-137 ESSIRVAQ
+137 ESTVRVAQ
-145 LIEALSNISE
+145 LIEALGSVSDT
-155 APLVPCQV
+155 PLVPCQV
-163 AIRDGEDVTGYVD
+163 AIREGDSVGGYVD
-176 LITGNAYEYADGQA
+176 LITGNAYQYADNQA
-190 SGQMGGAP
+190 SGQIGAP

-229 DNIPSEEEVSSYLR
+229 DKIPSEEEVSNFLR
-243 DILAEANIVPVFMGA
+243 ATLAEANVAPVFMGA

-267 LLQTIL
+267 LLQAII
-273 SVGPGG
+273 SIGPDHV
-279 ESSANLKGIDMS
+279 SSARLKEIDMDTA
-291 SSAPLGQIIK
+291 APLGQIIK

-314 RIWRGEL
+314 RIWRGEF
-321 ADGTVLDGGDRI
+321 ADGTVLESGERI
-333 AGMFTMVGQQ
+333 AGMFSLVGQQ
-343 QNKVSKA
+343 QTKISKA
-350 GPGDVVGLGRLN
+350 GAGQIVGLGRLN
-362 KTVTGATI
+362 EIKTGATI
-370 APQDQPASEALPVAP
+370 SPQDSPAADALPFAP
-385 ELPPVYSFAVH
+385 HLPPVYSFAVH

-402 EVKLSG
+402 EVKLSA
-408 AIAKLREEDPSVLFK
+408 AIAKLRQEDPSVLFQ

-449 DKYGVALA
+449 VKYGVALA
-457 TEVPKVAYREAIRK
+457 TEIPKVAYKEAIRK

-505 AFENTVVGG
+505 EFENTVVGG
-514 AVPKQY
+514 SVPKQY
-520 IPAVQAGVQEYLSKG
+520 IPAVQNGVQEYLHKG

-581 LLEPIYQ
+581 LLEPIYE
-588 VVISAPSDFTPNV
+588 VKISAPSDFTPNV

-613 GFAGKEGWPGWD
+613 GFSAKEDWTGWD

-667 ADDVLAAAQGEEEG
+667 ADDVLAAVKSAEE

>member
-1 MSEPAGGP
+1 MSDVAGGP
-9 RSVALV
+9 LSVALV

-32 SGAIGRRGSVRDGNS
+32 SGAIGRRGSVREGNS
-47 VGDASAEAR
+47 VGDASPEAR

-67 TFDHGGTQITVLDCP
+67 TFDHGGTQLTVLDCP
-82 GSVEFSQEAT
+82 GSVEFSQET
-92 NALMGVDLAIV
+92 FNALMGVDLAIV

-108 IDRIWTMGRLFKFLS
+108 IERIWTMGRLFKFL
-123 ENKIPHA
+123 EQNKIPHA

-137 ESSIRVAQ
+137 ESTVRVAQ
-145 LIEALSNISE
+145 LIEALGSVSDT
-155 APLVPCQV
+155 PLVPCQV
-163 AIRDGEDVTGYVD
+163 AIREGDSVGGYVD
-176 LITGNAYEYADGQA
+176 LITGNAYQYADNQA
-190 SGQMGGAP
+190 SGQIGAP

-229 DNIPSEEEVSSYLR
+229 DKIPSEEEVSNFLR
-243 DILAEANIVPVFMGA
+243 ATLAEANVAPVFMGA

-267 LLQTIL
+267 LLQAII
-273 SVGPGG
+273 SIGPVHV
-279 ESSANLKGIDMS
+279 SSARLKEIDMDTA
-291 SSAPLGQIIK
+291 APLGQIIK

-314 RIWRGEL
+314 RIWRGEF
-321 ADGTVLDGGDRI
+321 ADGTVLENGERI
-333 AGMFTMVGQQ
+333 AGMFSLVGQQ
-343 QNKVSKA
+343 QTKISKA
-350 GPGDVVGLGRLN
+350 GAGQIVGLGRLN
-362 KTVTGATI
+362 EIKTGATI
-370 APQDQPASEALPVAP
+370 SPQDSPAADALPFAP
-385 ELPPVYSFAVH
+385 PLPPVYSFAVH

-402 EVKLSG
+402 EVKLSA
-408 AIAKLREEDPSVLFK
+408 AIAKLRQEDPSVLFQ

-449 DKYGVALA
+449 VKYGVALA
-457 TEVPKVAYREAIRK
+457 TEIPKVAYKEAIRK

-505 AFENTVVGG
+505 EFENTVVGG
-514 AVPKQY
+514 SVPKQY
-520 IPAVQAGVQEYLSKG
+520 IPAVQNGVQEYLHKG

-581 LLEPIYQ
+581 LLEPICE
-588 VVISAPSDFTPNV
+588 VKISAPSDFTPNV

-613 GFAGKEGWPGWD
+613 GFSAKEDWTGWD

-667 ADDVLAAAQGEEEG
+667 ADDVLAAFKSAEE

>member
-1 MSEPAGGP
+1 MSDVAGGP
-9 RSVALV
+9 LSVALV

-32 SGAIGRRGSVRDGNS
+32 SGAIGRRGSVREGNS
-47 VGDASAEAR
+47 VGDASPEAR

-67 TFDHGGTQITVLDCP
+67 TFDHGGTQLTVLDCP
-82 GSVEFSQEAT
+82 GSVEFSQET
-92 NALMGVDLAIV
+92 FNALMGVDLAIV

-108 IDRIWTMGRLFKFLS
+108 IERIWTMGRLFKFL
-123 ENKIPHA
+123 EQNKIPHA

-137 ESSIRVAQ
+137 ESTVRVAQ
-145 LIEALSNISE
+145 LIEALGSVSDT
-155 APLVPCQV
+155 PLVPCQV
-163 AIRDGEDVTGYVD
+163 AIREGDSVGGYVD
-176 LITGNAYEYADGQA
+176 LITGNAYQYADNQA
-190 SGQMGGAP
+190 SGQIGAP

-229 DNIPSEEEVSSYLR
+229 DKIPSEEEVSNFLR
-243 DILAEANIVPVFMGA
+243 ATLAEANVAPVFMGA

-267 LLQTIL
+267 LLQAII
-273 SVGPGG
+273 SIGPDHV
-279 ESSANLKGIDMS
+279 SSAGLKEIDMDTA
-291 SSAPLGQIIK
+291 APLGQIIK

-314 RIWRGEL
+314 RIWRGEF
-321 ADGTVLDGGDRI
+321 ADGTVLESGERI
-333 AGMFTMVGQQ
+333 AGMFSLVGQQ
-343 QNKVSKA
+343 QTKISKA
-350 GPGDVVGLGRLN
+350 GAGQIVGLGRLN
-362 KTVTGATI
+362 EIKTGATI
-370 APQDQPASEALPVAP
+370 SPQDSPAADALPFAP
-385 ELPPVYSFAVH
+385 HLPPVYSFAVH

-402 EVKLSG
+402 EVKLSA
-408 AIAKLREEDPSVLFK
+408 AIAKLRQEDPSVLFQ

-449 DKYGVALA
+449 VKYGVALA
-457 TEVPKVAYREAIRK
+457 TEIPKVAYKEAIRK

-505 AFENTVVGG
+505 EFENTVVGG
-514 AVPKQY
+514 SVPKQY
-520 IPAVQAGVQEYLSKG
+520 IPAVQNGVQEYLHKG

-581 LLEPIYQ
+581 LLEPIYE
-588 VVISAPSDFTPNV
+588 VKISAPSDFTPNV

-613 GFAGKEGWPGWD
+613 GFSAKEDWTGWD

-667 ADDVLAAAQGEEEG
+667 ADDVLAAVKSAEE